1 MADGTERRNKSILL
15 NSHPG
20 ANSANTTTMFLYM
33 IWVEFLRGSASLGN
47 SEKFSSQKKQYVND
61 VNILK
66 LSQNSKH

>member
-1 MADGTERRNKSILL
+1 MMEQREEIKYTFKQ
-15 NSHPG
+15 SHVW
-20 ANSANTTTMFLYM
+20 STANTTTKFLYM

-47 SEKFSSQKKQYVND
+47 SEKLSSQKKQYVND